1 MNRSQEEDSAQAASG
16 AACGRFGGRGRRASV
31 VCSLTMAR
39 MKVRDRLE
47 RAGVTQGGIV
57 GVSREN
63 HTAHARDQRKS
74 EEQTRTSNVT
84 KTGRKLGA
92 DASGGRRR
100 ARLEPRDHRHVALKS
115 MIDAASCL

>member
-1 MNRSQEEDSAQAASG
+1 
-16 AACGRFGGRGRRASV
+16 
-31 VCSLTMAR
+31 

-63 HTAHARDQRKS
+63 HTAHARDQQKA

-92 DASGGRRR
+92 DASGGRLR